1 MTTELSK
8 HYNFADIEKKWQ
20 KSWQESK
27 IYAWDKD
34 APREETFV
42 VDTPPPTVSGQL
54 HMGHIFSY
62 TQADFI
68 VRFQRMTGKNIF
80 YPIGFDDNGLP
91 TERLVEKQ
99 RKVKANQLE
108 PGEFVK
114 ICKEVVASEEEK
126 FRILFNNI
134 ALSVDW
140 ACEYQTISPTSSII
154 SQMSFLDLVD
164 KDKIY
169 RDEQPILWD
178 PVDQTA
184 LAQAD
189 VEDKEFSSFMNEI
202 IFTTDSGENL
212 HIATTRPELLAAC
225 VAVFYNP
232 DDPRYKHL
240 AGKFAISPLFK
251 VRVPLLPDSVN
262 VSMEK
267 GTGLVMCCTFGDMTD
282 VLWWK
287 THKLPLKT
295 LINKYGKISEIDF
308 GDNCE
313 DIETAKKFL
322 ESIKSLKATDAR
334 TKILEILKENNL
346 LIKQEPIVQNVKC
359 AERSG
364 APLEIITAPQWFV
377 KTVEYKDDLL
387 KRSGEINWYPKYMKQ
402 RLDNWINSIAW
413 DWCISRQRFFGVSFP
428 VWYSKRAGEE
438 GKPIFA
444 DRSELPVDP
453 LKDLPE
459 GYSKDEV
466 TPDMDVMDTWA
477 TSSVSPQLSSH
488 AISEKYAVDI
498 ERHKKLFPADL
509 RPQAHEIIRTWAFY
523 TILKSHLHQDSLP
536 WQNIMISGWCLA
548 EDKTKMS
555 KSKGNII
562 EPQQLLDTY
571 GSDVVRYWAST
582 SRLGADTAYSED
594 IIKDGKRLVNKLWN
608 AAKFA
613 SLHFD
618 KIADYGTSIADKRI
632 INSTDLW
639 IIARLHEVIQK
650 STESFRGFEYAIAT
664 ETVEEFF
671 WKDFCDNYLEI
682 VKVRS
687 YNEDG
692 SNENGQISAILTLYW
707 VLRSLLQL
715 FAPIL
720 PHITEELFHAIFGA
734 KASIHDKSMWPDYNI
749 VPYNKDIIE
758 HGNYM
763 LEAVELVRKA
773 KAERNISIK
782 APLGKVDIKSPVALN
797 EDMTQDIMNVI
808 AGGNKSDSFESLTL
822 EGKNVKLE
830 IEIIKE

>member
-1 MTTELSK
+1 
-8 HYNFADIEKKWQ
+8 
-20 KSWQESK
+20 
-27 IYAWDKD
+27 
-34 APREETFV
+34 
-42 VDTPPPTVSGQL
+42 
-54 HMGHIFSY
+54 
-62 TQADFI
+62 
-68 VRFQRMTGKNIF
+68 
-80 YPIGFDDNGLP
+80 
-91 TERLVEKQ
+91 
-99 RKVKANQLE
+99 
-108 PGEFVK
+108 
-114 ICKEVVASEEEK
+114 
-126 FRILFNNI
+126 
-134 ALSVDW
+134 
-140 ACEYQTISPTSSII
+140 
-154 SQMSFLDLVD
+154 
-164 KDKIY
+164 
-169 RDEQPILWD
+169 
-178 PVDQTA
+178 
-184 LAQAD
+184 
-189 VEDKEFSSFMNEI
+189 
-202 IFTTDSGENL
+202 
-212 HIATTRPELLAAC
+212 
-225 VAVFYNP
+225 
-232 DDPRYKHL
+232 
-240 AGKFAISPLFK
+240 
-251 VRVPLLPDSVN
+251 
-262 VSMEK
+262 
-267 GTGLVMCCTFGDMTD
+267 
-282 VLWWK
+282 
-287 THKLPLKT
+287 
-295 LINKYGKISEIDF
+295 
-308 GDNCE
+308 
-313 DIETAKKFL
+313 
-322 ESIKSLKATDAR
+322 
-334 TKILEILKENNL
+334 
-346 LIKQEPIVQNVKC
+346 
-359 AERSG
+359 
-364 APLEIITAPQWFV
+364 
-377 KTVEYKDDLL
+377 
-387 KRSGEINWYPKYMKQ
+387 
-402 RLDNWINSIAW
+402 
-413 DWCISRQRFFGVSFP
+413 
-428 VWYSKRAGEE
+428 
-438 GKPIFA
+438 
-444 DRSELPVDP
+444 
-453 LKDLPE
+453 
-459 GYSKDEV
+459 
-466 TPDMDVMDTWA
+466 
-477 TSSVSPQLSSH
+477 
-488 AISEKYAVDI
+488 
-498 ERHKKLFPADL
+498 
-509 RPQAHEIIRTWAFY
+509 
-523 TILKSHLHQDSLP
+523 
-536 WQNIMISGWCLA
+536 MISGWCLA

-613 SLHFD
+613 SLHFN

-797 EDMTQDIMNVI
+797 EDMTQDIMNAI